1 MAVLFFNLAFLTVDV
16 FPAILS
22 FSVLVNL
29 CVSISWYIARY
40 PCFSVLFFCYLIW
53 ESWIFLSFCLF
64 FVRNFFL
71 SFFSM
76 QPLGLAS
83 VWFRV
88 FYSHDGLPTFGVFVC
103 FLSFIFEISSPPL
116 ILGSGYFSAFRLFW
130 FPLLCVRFWL
140 FLWADFALFGIWLF
154 SAFVVFFYVYFS
166 VILCCFSVISI
177 WGSWRFA
184 TFGDRLL
191 YLRRDNSN

>member
-103 FLSFIFEISSPPL
+103 FLSFIFEISSPPPNFRVGLFFCLSALL
-116 ILGSGYFSAFRLFW
+116 ISLTLRAVLIVFVGWLCPFWDLVIFCFCGVFLRLFFCYFVLFFGYFYLGFLEICYFW
-130 FPLLCVRFWL
+130 WQITLP
-140 FLWADFALFGIWLF
+140 
-154 SAFVVFFYVYFS
+154 
-166 VILCCFSVISI
+166 
-177 WGSWRFA
+177 
-184 TFGDRLL
+184 T
-191 YLRRDNSN
+191 